1 MSNGTDSK
9 YRSRKWRIA
18 VGSLVMVSVFAFAS
32 LLALAIGGA
41 LDASGA
47 ALIIGA
53 WAASDTTIIGV
64 YSTANVVEKRNG
76 S

>member
-1 MSNGTDSK
+1 MNGADDK
-9 YRSRKWRIA
+9 FRPRKWRIA
-18 VGSLVMVSVFAFAS
+18 IGSLVMVSVFAFSS
-32 LLALAIGGA
+32 LLALAIGGD

-53 WAASDTTIIGV
+53 WAASDTTIIGI
-64 YSTANVVEKRNG
+64 YNAANVVEKRNG